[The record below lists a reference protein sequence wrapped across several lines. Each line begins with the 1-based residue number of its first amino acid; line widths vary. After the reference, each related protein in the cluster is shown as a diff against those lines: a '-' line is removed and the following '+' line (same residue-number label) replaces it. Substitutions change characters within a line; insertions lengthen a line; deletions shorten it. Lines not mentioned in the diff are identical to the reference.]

1 MRRVECILHRT
12 DLDEARLAL
21 LGRRRPSQTSGGAML
36 GKVRIRF
43 WIESALAAITA
54 ALFAVTLMSPEWIE
68 LLFG

>member
-1 MRRVECILHRT
+1 
-12 DLDEARLAL
+12 
-21 LGRRRPSQTSGGAML
+21 ML